1 MEEKEIVMPGDEA
14 MKEEVVS
21 SGFTWS
27 IVSLVFC
34 CSGLLG
40 LIFSIIA
47 NKKVKKAIAM
57 GAPLE
62 GRLKSA
68 KIMAKIALII
78 SIVSLVFYVIYGI
91 IMGIAAAAFASQALN
106 GEWEVVGS
114 IASSLPIM

>member
-14 MKEEVVS
+14 MKEEMVS

-40 LIFSIIA
+40 LIFSLIA
-47 NKKVKKAIAM
+47 NSKIKKAIAM
-57 GAPLE
+57 GAPVE

-78 SIVSLVFYVIYGI
+78 SIVSMVFYVVYAI
-91 IMGIAAAAFASQALN
+91 IMAVAAAALASQALS
-106 GEWEVVGS
+106 GELEIAGS